1 MQDAG
6 AEITRCICGHDELQ
20 TDDPEIDSGL
30 FIQCDKC
37 QVWQHAYCV
46 GIGPDDNLTDD
57 YSCEKCRPELHLVV
71 VRPTGKTSKYIP
83 LLEAKQSR
91 PTKERSASRHS
102 SRSDQSSARR
112 SNQSSSSAANSEAS
126 HKRRSTLNSRDSAY
140 EEVLRRVLEVSAHEI
155 SGGPAGSDNETTK
168 SGRSMR
174 GKKRA
179 AQTAFEDDDQDED
192 FKREDDNDDEGETH
206 QHRRRRRTN
215 GTKHTLDDD
224 DSRSSEDM
232 KKYEKRMKDESTEN
246 GIDEEDGDDNNDVD
260 DEGEEDI
267 SDDVIARQSH
277 RNGHKISSIG
287 NRDRSRRSRVT
298 QSPTETA
305 DENSSSRRSRNGR
318 TASSSKKN
326 SRSNGSPDENDDA
339 DEDAE
344 SEGNSKSRAS
354 PDDLPSVIATGV
366 ATPDEKPVSVNRKDT
381 EEDELSKASTRDK
394 PSPATTSN
402 YSQSRNRRS
411 RKQQTTV
418 DRDDDTDTSTA
429 TGRAGSIGVVVEKPS
444 KPRIPQGKS
453 SIMEMRKRVA
463 AILEFIG
470 RTQVDMAI
478 EQDERRKLHLQRRK
492 LASAPTLSIS
502 ASTTVTTNDSAVS
515 DDDVVDTLFGTQK
528 ISLEMMDGLTRKLLI
543 WEQQFGRHGDKS

>member
-1 MQDAG
+1 MQDAA

-46 GIGPDDNLTDD
+46 GIGPDDNLTED

-91 PTKERSASRHS
+91 SKERSSRHS
-102 SRSDQSSARR
+102 SRSEQSSTRR
-112 SNQSSSSAANSEAS
+112 SNPSSSGTANSESS

-155 SGGPAGSDNETTK
+155 SGGAAGSDSETAK

-179 AQTAFEDDDQDED
+179 AQAAFEDDEPDED
-192 FKREDDNDDEGETH
+192 FKREDDNDDEEEAH

-215 GTKHTLDDD
+215 GTTKHTYNDD
-224 DSRSSEDM
+224 DSRSSED
-232 KKYEKRMKDESTEN
+232 KKNDRKLKEESTEN
-246 GIDEEDGDDNNDVD
+246 GMYEDEDNEENNDIDED
-260 DEGEEDI
+260 GEEDI
-267 SDDVIARQSH
+267 SDDVVSRLSH
-277 RNGHKISSIG
+277 RNGLKRSSAG
-287 NRDRSRRSRVT
+287 KRDRSRRSRAT

-318 TASSSKKN
+318 TTSSSKKS
-326 SRSNGSPDENDDA
+326 SRGNGSPDENDDA
-339 DEDAE
+339 DEDVE
-344 SEGNSKSRAS
+344 SEGNLKSRAS
-354 PDDLPSVIATGV
+354 PDELPSGIDTA
-366 ATPDEKPVSVNRKDT
+366 ADTPDEKPVSATTRKDV
-381 EEDELSKASTRDK
+381 EGDELSKESSNKDK
-394 PSPATTSN
+394 PSPAANSN
-402 YSQSRNRRS
+402 QSRSRRS

-429 TGRAGSIGVVVEKPS
+429 TGRATSIGVTVEKPS

-492 LASAPTLSIS
+492 LGPTSTSSVAVSTGLTKSASATTLD
-502 ASTTVTTNDSAVS
+502 NDE
-515 DDDVVDTLFGTQK
+515 VDTLFGTQK
-528 ISLEMMDGLTRKLLI
+528 ISLDMMDGLTRKLLI
-543 WEQQFGRHGDKS
+543 WEQQFGRHGDKN

>member
-1 MQDAG
+1 MQDAA

-20 TDDPEIDSGL
+20 TDDPDIDSGL

-83 LLEAKQSR
+83 LLEAKQPR
-91 PTKERSASRHS
+91 PKERSSRHS
-102 SRSDQSSARR
+102 SRSDQSSSRR
-112 SNQSSSSAANSEAS
+112 SNSSSTSTANSESS

-140 EEVLRRVLEVSAHEI
+140 EEVLRRVLEVSAHET
-155 SGGPAGSDNETTK
+155 SGGVGVSDTDATK

-179 AQTAFEDDDQDED
+179 AQTAFDDDEQEENV
-192 FKREDDNDDEGETH
+192 KREDDNEDEEEMH
-206 QHRRRRRTN
+206 QHRQRRRMN
-215 GTKHTLDDD
+215 GSKHTHDDD
-224 DSRSSEDM
+224 DSRSSEEI
-232 KKYEKRMKDESTEN
+232 KTIENETKDEGTDN
-246 GIDEEDGDDNNDVD
+246 GNHEDVEDNNEGDED
-260 DEGEEDI
+260 DEEDI
-267 SDDVIARQSH
+267 SDDVVARRSH
-277 RNGHKISSIG
+277 RSGHKKSSIG
-287 NRDRSRRSRVT
+287 KRDRSKRSRVT
-298 QSPTETA
+298 QSPSETGA
-305 DENSSSRRSRNGR
+305 DNPSSRRSRNGR
-318 TASSSKKN
+318 TTSSSNKN
-326 SRSNGSPDENDDA
+326 SRMNGSIDENDDE

-354 PDDLPSVIATGV
+354 PDDLQFGIETTSR
-366 ATPDEKPVSVNRKDT
+366 TPDEKPVSLNKKETD
-381 EEDELSKASTRDK
+381 EEDVSKASSKDK
-394 PSPATTSN
+394 PSPATTLSN
-402 YSQSRNRRS
+402 ITQSRNRRS
-411 RKQQTTV
+411 RKQQATV

-429 TGRAGSIGVVVEKPS
+429 TGRATSVGAAVEKPS

-453 SIMEMRKRVA
+453 SIVEMRKRVA

-478 EQDERRKLHLQRRK
+478 EQDERKKLHSQRRK
-492 LASAPTLSIS
+492 PGSPLTASVSTSASVTASA
-502 ASTTVTTNDSAVS
+502 AVITEK
-515 DDDVVDTLFGTQK
+515 DEVDTLFGTQK

-543 WEQQFGRHGDKS
+543 WEQQFGRHGDKN